1 MAAVAPP
8 DLSALDIDALR
19 AMVLEQHAVIE
30 RLQTMIAH
38 LRRMQFGRKSEKI
51 DRQVEQ
57 LELELEELESAKAAQ
72 LQELERKLEP
82 VKADA
87 VAAAR
92 KPVRRP
98 LPNHLPREVQTHM
111 AAEQGCP
118 ACGAEL
124 NKLGEDVSEVLEW
137 VPASFK
143 VIRHVRPKMCCSR
156 CDVIVQSEAPSRPI
170 ARGLAGPGLLAHVLV
185 SKYADHLPLHRQ
197 SEIYAREGVDLERST
212 LADWVGSSSKLLEPL
227 NEALRRHVM
236 SAAKLHADDTPVP
249 VLEPGK
255 GRTKTGRLWT
265 YVRDERPAG
274 ETTPPAVWFAYTP
287 DRSGKH
293 PNRHLAAFKGTLQ
306 ADAYAGFNRLYDS
319 GDVKEAACWA
329 HVRRKFFDIEQA
341 QASPLA
347 GEALKRIGELYAVE
361 NEIRGRS
368 PDQRKQVR
376 QARSVTLIAGLHE
389 WMQQTLMKVSRKSDV
404 AGAISYALA
413 RWPALLR
420 YCDDGLLEIDNNA
433 AERALR
439 AVAIGRKNYLF
450 AGSDAGGE
458 RAAAMYSLIGSAKLN
473 GLDPEAYL
481 RHVLARIGDHPVNRI
496 QELLP
501 WHIGISGV
509 GDSRPHPPESVR

>member
-1 MAAVAPP
+1 MAAATAP
-8 DLSALDIDALR
+8 DLSALDIDGLR

-30 RLQTMIAH
+30 RLQTMIAQ

-57 LELELEELESAKAAQ
+57 LELELEELESAKAAR
-72 LQELERKLEP
+72 LEELERKLEP
-82 VKADA
+82 AKTAG
-87 VAAAR
+87 VAAVR

-98 LPNHLPREVQTHM
+98 LPNHLPREVETHM
-111 AAEQGCP
+111 AAEQWCP

-124 NKLGEDVSEVLEW
+124 NELGEDVSEVLEW
-137 VPASFK
+137 VPASSK
-143 VIRHVRPKMCCSR
+143 VIRHVRPKMCCSK
-156 CDVIVQSEAPSRPI
+156 CDVIVQAEAPSRPI
-170 ARGLAGPGLLAHVLV
+170 ARGMAGAGLLAHVLI
-185 SKYADHLPLHRQ
+185 SKYCDHLPLHRQ
-197 SEIYAREGVDLERST
+197 SEIYAREGVELERST
-212 LADWVGSSSKLLEPL
+212 LADWVGSASKLLEPL
-227 NEALRRHVM
+227 NEALRKHVI

-274 ETTPPAVWFAYTP
+274 QTAAPAVWFAYTP

-293 PNRHLAAFKGTLQ
+293 PNQQLAKFKGTLQ

-319 GDVKEAACWA
+319 GDVSEAACWA

-341 QASPLA
+341 HASPLA
-347 GEALKRIGELYAVE
+347 GDALQRIAELYAIE
-361 NEIRGRS
+361 SEIRGRP
-368 PDQRKQVR
+368 PDERKRIR
-376 QARSVTLIAGLHE
+376 QARSVPLIASLHD
-389 WMQQTLMKVSRKSDV
+389 WMQYTLAKVSRKSDI
-404 AGAISYALA
+404 AGAIGYALG

-458 RAAAMYSLIGSAKLN
+458 RAAAMYGLIGSAKLN

-481 RHVLARIGDHPVNRI
+481 RHVLARIADHPINRI
-496 QELLP
+496 HELLP
-501 WHIGISGV
+501 WNVLSAT
-509 GDSRPHPPESVR
+509 PKAA

>member
-1 MAAVAPP
+1 MKLWHSSNMAAATAP

-19 AMVLEQHAVIE
+19 AMVIEQHAVIE

-57 LELELEELESAKAAQ
+57 LELELEELESAKAAR
-72 LQELERKLEP
+72 LEELERKLEP
-82 VKADA
+82 VKAAA
-87 VAAAR
+87 VAAVR

-98 LPNHLPREVQTHM
+98 LPNHLPREVETHM
-111 AAEQGCP
+111 PAAQGCP

-143 VIRHVRPKMCCSR
+143 VIRHVRPKMCCTK
-156 CDVIVQSEAPSRPI
+156 CDVIVQAEAPSRPI
-170 ARGLAGPGLLAHVLV
+170 ARGMAGPGLLAHVLV

-212 LADWVGSSSKLLEPL
+212 LADWVGSASKLLEPL
-227 NEALRRHVM
+227 NDALRKHVI
-236 SAAKLHADDTPVP
+236 SADKLHADDTPVP

-274 ETTPPAVWFAYTP
+274 QAAAPAVWFAYTP

-293 PNRHLAAFKGTLQ
+293 PMQHLENFKGTLQ

-329 HVRRKFFDIEQA
+329 PYDLHVVRTENWNDAEQN
-341 QASPLA
+341 PITR
-347 GEALKRIGELYAVE
+347 EDVE
-361 NEIRGRS
+361 
-368 PDQRKQVR
+368 Q
-376 QARSVTLIAGLHE
+376 
-389 WMQQTLMKVSRKSDV
+389 
-404 AGAISYALA
+404 
-413 RWPALLR
+413 
-420 YCDDGLLEIDNNA
+420 
-433 AERALR
+433 
-439 AVAIGRKNYLF
+439 
-450 AGSDAGGE
+450 
-458 RAAAMYSLIGSAKLN
+458 LIGSDPDLSWSTSDYVDMKDGEKMTRYYFIEWRGSPTFLWYRDQITCTTPNEEQTLKLIDIASR
-473 GLDPEAYL
+473 LSA
-481 RHVLARIGDHPVNRI
+481 HVSGDDDERYVLSRT
-496 QELLP
+496 LLGQKKVKA
-501 WHIGISGV
+501 I
-509 GDSRPHPPESVR
+509 RP